1 MPKYDYSTVS
11 REALETMAALLE
23 PDRMSAADCDAAE
36 AALAQ
41 VRAEATKLPSTD
53 AEILAEVCK
62 HFTSAHDLY
71 VGLMD
76 RRDAQYLAKV
86 LGLVEN

>member
-1 MPKYDYSTVS
+1 MPKYDYSTVR
-11 REALETMAALLE
+11 RETLENLAVMLE
-23 PDRMSAADCDAAE
+23 GDAIGDSDELE
-36 AALAQ
+36 AAMDQ

-62 HFTSAHDLY
+62 HFKSAHDLY
-71 VGLMD
+71 VGLLD

-86 LGLVEN
+86 LGLDEH